1 MLVGSQTADDAG
13 VIRLTDDLALVQTVD
28 FITPVVDDP
37 FDFGAIAAANA
48 LSDVYAMGA
57 TPVCALNLL
66 ANPGGKVTNAVLSRI
81 LLGGRATTDR
91 AGAAVIGGHSVKSP
105 ELMFG
110 LSVTGMVHP
119 NRVVTNAGA
128 RPGDRLVLT
137 KPLGVGIITTALKN
151 EAVDEAVLA
160 RAVDVMKTLN
170 RDAAEVMT
178 EVGVHACTDITGF
191 GFLGHLWEMVSG
203 SGVSARID
211 TQHIPHFEE
220 AIALAAAGN
229 MAGGLKTNRTFLE
242 PHLEIAS
249 SVSEA
254 FLPLLFDPQ
263 TSGGLLMAVPSEKHG
278 ELLQRL
284 REKGV
289 TAATVGEIVEAVP
302 PHIQLR

>member
-66 ANPGGKVTNAVLSRI
+66 ANPGNRVTNAVLSEI
-81 LLGGRATTDR
+81 LLGGRDTTDR
-91 AGAAVIGGHSVKSP
+91 AGVAVIGGHSVKSP

-110 LSVTGMVHP
+110 LSVTGTVHP
-119 NRVVTNAGA
+119 DRVVTNAGA

-151 EAVDEAVLA
+151 EAVDEGVLA
-160 RAVDVMKTLN
+160 RAVEVMKTLN

-178 EVGVHACTDITGF
+178 EVGAHACTDITGF

-203 SGVSARID
+203 SGVSAQID
-211 TQHIPHFEE
+211 TQRIPHFEE
-220 AIALAAAGN
+220 AIALAAQGH
-229 MAGGLKTNRTFLE
+229 MAGGLKTNRTYLE
-242 PHLEIAS
+242 PYLELAP
-249 SVSEA
+249 SVADEL
-254 FLPLLFDPQ
+254 LPLLFDPQ
-263 TSGGLLMAVPSEKHG
+263 TSGGLLMAVPADRHDA
-278 ELLQRL
+278 LLRQL
-284 REKGV
+284 QQKGV
-289 TAATVGEIVEAVP
+289 PAATVGEILDATP
-302 PHIQLR
+302 PRIFVR